1 MTDISVRRLGRA
13 DADAELDALA
23 AVLHDC
29 VERGASVS
37 FMHPFTLDDAR
48 AYYESVLDEIDAGTR
63 VLLAAYG
70 GGELVGTVQVV
81 HAWPPNQPHRADIT
95 KLLVHGRARGRGLG
109 RRLMEAAEEAA
120 LAGGKTLLV
129 LDTVTGSSA
138 DRLYRRLGWT
148 EVGEIPEFALY
159 PDGAPCATTV
169 FYKRL
174 GSGTVRPR

>member
-1 MTDISVRRLGRA
+1 MAEPVRRLGRA
-13 DADAELDALA
+13 DATAALDALA

-29 VERGASVS
+29 VASGASVS
-37 FMHPFTLDDAR
+37 FMHPFAVEDAR
-48 AYYESVLDEIDAGTR
+48 AYFESVLDELDAGAR
-63 VLLAAYG
+63 VLLAAYD

-95 KLLVHGRARGRGLG
+95 KLLVHSRARGRGLG
-109 RRLMEAAEEAA
+109 QRLMEAAEEAA
-120 LAGGKTLLV
+120 FDDRKTLLV

-148 EVGEIPEFALY
+148 EVGEIPDFALY
-159 PDGAPCATTV
+159 PDGTPCATTV

-174 GSGTVRPR
+174 GSATVEPA

>member
-1 MTDISVRRLGRA
+1 MTDIAVRRLGRA
-13 DADAELDALA
+13 DATAELDALA

-29 VERGASVS
+29 VANGASVS

-48 AYYESVLDEIDAGTR
+48 VYFESVLEEVDGGTR
-63 VLLAAYG
+63 VLLAAYD

-95 KLLVHGRARGRGLG
+95 KLLVHRRARGQGIG
-109 RRLMEAAEEAA
+109 RVLMEAAEEAA
-120 LAGGKTLLV
+120 LGDGKTLLV

-159 PDGAPCATTV
+159 PDGRPCATTV

-174 GSGTVRPR
+174 GSATVGE